1 MTVNMKFSDCVPY
14 LHLTSSKYHSDLEN
28 RTACSL
34 DNCDTIGKI
43 QNIKQT
49 KKKNHL
55 EQDKNS
61 TEVHASSQ
69 NNMKMQVS
77 IQME

>member
-1 MTVNMKFSDCVPY
+1 MRFSHCVPY
-14 LHLTSSKYHSDLEN
+14 LTSIKYHSDLEN

-34 DNCDTIGKI
+34 VKLKFKSSNKVNKK
-43 QNIKQT
+43 QNN
-49 KKKNHL
+49 NHL
-55 EQDKNS
+55 EEDNNS

-69 NNMKMQVS
+69 NNMKIKVR

>member
-34 DNCDTIGKI
+34 DNCDTICKT

-49 KKKNHL
+49 KNKQTKK
-55 EQDKNS
+55 QQ
-61 TEVHASSQ
+61 SS
-69 NNMKMQVS
+69 
-77 IQME
+77 

>member
-1 MTVNMKFSDCVPY
+1 MKFSHCVPY

-49 KKKNHL
+49 KKKIIL
-55 EQDKNS
+55 SKTKTLQKYMPAAK
-61 TEVHASSQ
+61 T
-69 NNMKMQVS
+69 
-77 IQME
+77 I

>member
-1 MTVNMKFSDCVPY
+1 MKFSHCVPY

-34 DNCDTIGKI
+34 DNCDTIGKT

-49 KKKNHL
+49 LNKIILSKTNTL
-55 EQDKNS
+55 
-61 TEVHASSQ
+61 EVHASSQ
-69 NNMKMQVS
+69 NNMKIQVS